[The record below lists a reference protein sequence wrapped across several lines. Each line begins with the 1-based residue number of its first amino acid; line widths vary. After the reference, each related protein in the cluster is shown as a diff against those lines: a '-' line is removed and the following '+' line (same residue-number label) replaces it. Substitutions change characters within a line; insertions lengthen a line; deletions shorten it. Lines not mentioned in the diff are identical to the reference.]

1 MAQWEHGFYSP
12 LRIQYIA
19 KSKGNT
25 CLDFIKNS
33 SVLLAVGLLSR
44 FFG

>member
-1 MAQWEHGFYSP
+1 MALWVHGFYSP

-19 KSKGNT
+19 KSKENT
-25 CLDFIKNS
+25 CSDFIKNP

-44 FFG
+44 IFG